1 MGSSLQ
7 VGLTPEQHA
16 MRRTGIAA
24 SEVEAVL
31 GLSRY
36 KSPLDVWAEKTGR
49 VQPDWS
55 PKSQAA
61 KMGHLLEPVVAQLA
75 QEHYEDAGLRVS
87 LEQGET
93 TQSKAFPWMLATPD
107 RLVRQY
113 FQPGDHPSL
122 QAVDRWL
129 LEIKTKSWHTFKD
142 FGAPGTDQM
151 PDGILLQTLWQ
162 MAVVGAERCDV
173 AVLVDGREFQ
183 MFRNTYNE
191 ELLTAVQDRVYDFW
205 TRYVLTDTEPPVHNA
220 TDVEY
225 LRRKFKEPTAELM
238 RPSVDMEGAVARL
251 AEAKAA
257 AKVAEE
263 QEEIA
268 KARVMQLLGGHTG
281 VHTTYGKVSWGT
293 VKGRAS
299 TDWKAVVAEAAV
311 PHAII
316 EQHTTIGAPSR
327 QFRFTP
333 AKGE

>member
-61 KMGHLLEPVVAQLA
+61 KMGHLLEPVVATLA
-75 QEHYEDAGLRVS
+75 EEWYNDTEHNVVLS
-87 LEQGET
+87 QGET
-93 TQSKAFPWMLATPD
+93 TVSRAFPWMIATPD
-107 RLVRQY
+107 RHVISMGVDAW
-113 FQPGDHPSL
+113 GDRIEM
-122 QAVDRWL
+122 DRWL

-162 MAVVGAERCDV
+162 MAVIGAERCDV